1 MGVWGNTSD
10 DPGPR
15 SVGCPQTSQVETH
28 AVIALLTEGR
38 HNLSKVGRARIFSL
52 LQLRLPQPANG
63 NGQQMAALIRAA
75 PVDAAALRPEFL
87 GWLREATGWQLIGR
101 FVPMS
106 WIVILVWPLTL
117 LLTRGLPSADLAASL
132 LGLATFTV
140 VWVWFWLEPRT
151 GSDAWLSAGVLVGL
165 GAIATVLTFSNPRIW
180 HDGLV
185 GYCMVVAAVW
195 PSWRSSLVAVPAVA
209 VVVFLAV
216 TATGSGPI
224 NAFGVALVWLFL
236 GFGFVAVQHLLR
248 ANLTLHE
255 ARVQSASN
263 SALSVV
269 EAMAVSPRQRE
280 IMLLLARGLSDK
292 EIAARLQVSPHTV
305 RTHLQRLY
313 AQHGLRN
320 RAEAAA
326 IWTRGRAE
334 PAEDASSI

>member
-1 MGVWGNTSD
+1 MQPRPTQPAKGN
-10 DPGPR
+10 GH
-15 SVGCPQTSQVETH
+15 G
-28 AVIALLTEGR
+28 VIAPVLD
-38 HNLSKVGRARIFSL
+38 A
-52 LQLRLPQPANG
+52 PA
-63 NGQQMAALIRAA
+63 LK
-75 PVDAAALRPEFL
+75 PEFL
-87 GWLREATGWQLIGR
+87 AWLREATRWQLIGR

-117 LLTRGLPSADLAASL
+117 MLTRGLPSADLAASL
-132 LGLATFTV
+132 FGLATFAGI
-140 VWVWFWLEPRT
+140 WVWFWLQPRT
-151 GSDAWLSAGVLVGL
+151 GSDPWLSAGVLVGL

-180 HDGLV
+180 HDGLI

-195 PSWRSSLVAVPAVA
+195 PSWRPSQVAVPAVA

-216 TATGSGPI
+216 TATGAGPI

-236 GFGFVAVQHLLR
+236 GSGFVAVQHLLR
-248 ANLTLHE
+248 ANQRLHE
-255 ARVQSASN
+255 ARVRSAS
-263 SALSVV
+263 SSPFAGG

-280 IMLLLARGLSDK
+280 IMLLLSTGLSDK

-326 IWTRGRAE
+326 TWTRGRAE
-334 PAEDASSI
+334 PTEEATSI

>member
-1 MGVWGNTSD
+1 V
-10 DPGPR
+10 
-15 SVGCPQTSQVETH
+15 
-28 AVIALLTEGR
+28 L
-38 HNLSKVGRARIFSL
+38 VGRAKFFTL
-52 LQLRLPQPANG
+52 LQPGLPQPANG
-63 NGQQMAALIRAA
+63 NGHGDFTPTLQAPAGAAS
-75 PVDAAALRPEFL
+75 LRPEFL
-87 GWLREATGWQLIGR
+87 GWLREATRWQLIGR

-106 WIVILVWPLTL
+106 WIVILLWPLTL
-117 LLTRGLPSADLAASL
+117 LLTRGLPTVDLAASL

-140 VWVWFWLEPRT
+140 VWVWFWLQPRT
-151 GSDAWLSAGVLVGL
+151 GSDPWLSAGVLLGL
-165 GAIATVLTFSNPRIW
+165 GAIAAALTFSNPRIW

-195 PSWRSSLVAVPAVA
+195 PGWRPSLVAVPTVA

-248 ANLTLHE
+248 ANLQLHE
-255 ARVQSASN
+255 ARVQSAQKLP
-263 SALSVV
+263 LSVV

-280 IMLLLARGLSDK
+280 IMLLLATGLSDK

-326 IWTRGRAE
+326 TWTRGRAE
-334 PAEDASSI
+334 PAEDSNSV

>member
-1 MGVWGNTSD
+1 M
-10 DPGPR
+10 
-15 SVGCPQTSQVETH
+15 
-28 AVIALLTEGR
+28 
-38 HNLSKVGRARIFSL
+38 GRAKIFAV
-52 LQLRLPQPANG
+52 LQPRLSQPTNG
-63 NGQQMAALIRAA
+63 NGHGDLTPIPQAS
-75 PVDAAALRPEFL
+75 AAAASLRPEFL
-87 GWLREATGWQLIGR
+87 GWLREATGWQRIGR

-117 LLTRGLPSADLAASL
+117 LLTRGLPTVDVAASL
-132 LGLATFTV
+132 LALATFAV

-151 GSDAWLSAGVLVGL
+151 GSDSWLSAGVLVGL
-165 GAIATVLTFSNPRIW
+165 GAIAAVLTFSNPRIW
-180 HDGLV
+180 HDGLI

-195 PSWRSSLVAVPAVA
+195 PSWRPSLVAVPAVA

-224 NAFGVALVWLFL
+224 NAFGVAFVWLFL

-248 ANLTLHE
+248 ANLQLQE
-255 ARVQSASN
+255 ARVQSAQKASP
-263 SALSVV
+263 SAV
-269 EAMAVSPRQRE
+269 EAMTVSPRQRE
-280 IMLLLARGLSDK
+280 IMLLLATGLSDK

-326 IWTRGRAE
+326 TWTRGRAE
-334 PAEDASSI
+334 PAEDANSV